1 MSYLQI
7 SKYSKDPFGET
18 VDPYGHANRE
28 VRKELQADPLAKSN
42 VSTLG
47 RKGSYLNENR
57 NLALKT
63 RDQIISEAS
72 DKFTDETDKS
82 AKAKNFLAA
91 YANTPDKFR
100 GSL

>member
-1 MSYLQI
+1 MN
-7 SKYSKDPFGET
+7 PT
-18 VDPYGHANRE
+18 
-28 VRKELQADPLAKSN
+28 KEPITAEEAVKTGLS
-42 VSTLG
+42 
-47 RKGSYLNENR
+47 E
-57 NLALKT
+57 LKT
-63 RDQIISEAS
+63 ISDRKLEHIELCQHQDVEAS

>member
-7 SKYSKDPFGET
+7 SKYSKDPFGQT
-18 VDPYGHANRE
+18 VDPYGHADKE
-28 VRKELQADPLAKSN
+28 VRKEIQSDPLAKSN

-63 RDQIISEAS
+63 RDQIISDAS

-82 AKAKNFLAA
+82 NKARNFLAA
-91 YANTPDKFR
+91 YANTPDKFK
-100 GSL
+100 GSV